1 LAAEALVVDASVVI
15 RAALVDGGFTSLS
28 GRGLH
33 APTLLWSEVAS
44 GLTQLAW
51 RADISPDE
59 ASAALDRLI
68 AAPLHAHPSADL
80 VHAAVN
86 IARTLGWAKTYDAE
100 YVALAQS
107 LDAPLLTI
115 DARLRR
121 AVARSVAVIE
131 PADLSR
137 GSQGG

>member
-15 RAALVDGGFTSLS
+15 RAALVDGGFMSLS

-68 AAPLHAHPSADL
+68 AAPLHAYPSADL

-100 YVALAQS
+100 YVALAQV
-107 LDAPLLTI
+107 LALPLLTF
-115 DARLRR
+115 DARLARR
-121 AVARSVAVIE
+121 VGHLVTLARAQ
-131 PADLSR
+131 DL
-137 GSQGG
+137 